1 MKITAELDVKMP
13 TVPNF
18 LTVDGI
24 ADGIPIQNF
33 TSAQLPIQNF
43 TSAQL
48 QSIGEEWTR
57 QLIERA
63 ALRRKTVMPL

>member
-33 TSAQLPIQNF
+33 TSAQL
-43 TSAQL
+43 